1 MAEVDFYIL
10 AEDAGTVRLK
20 AACALVER
28 AFLAGERVLVW
39 LDEETAQTAFDT
51 LLWTFSDRAFVPHE
65 ALADNPDT
73 CEAPVQLF
81 SGAALP
87 AAALPGSF
95 NTLMQLRHDA
105 SAEALRFARVI
116 EVVDADPA
124 CRDAGRTRFKFYR
137 SHGATPRHHEWK
149 DRI

>member
-1 MAEVDFYIL
+1 MAEVDFHIL
-10 AEDAGTVRLK
+10 AEHSSTVRLQ

-39 LDEETAQTAFDT
+39 LDDAAAQTAFDT

-65 ALADNPDT
+65 ALADIPDT

-81 SGAALP
+81 SGAAMP
-87 AAALPGSF
+87 SIALPGKF
-95 NTLMQLRHDA
+95 NTLMQLRQDA
-105 SAEALRFARVI
+105 GVEALHFARVI
-116 EVVDADPA
+116 EVVDATPA

-137 SHGATPRHHEWK
+137 SQGATPRHHEWK